1 MTSKNS
7 PPILPTIRSNALSI
21 RGDEL
26 SLLSR
31 IMAVVDIYDA
41 LVSDRPYRTAM
52 SKEKALLILMEAADA
67 GKLDKEVVNHLIAI
81 KEMRFHNE

>member
-1 MTSKNS
+1 
-7 PPILPTIRSNALSI
+7 
-21 RGDEL
+21 
-26 SLLSR
+26 
-31 IMAVVDIYDA
+31 MAVVDIYDA